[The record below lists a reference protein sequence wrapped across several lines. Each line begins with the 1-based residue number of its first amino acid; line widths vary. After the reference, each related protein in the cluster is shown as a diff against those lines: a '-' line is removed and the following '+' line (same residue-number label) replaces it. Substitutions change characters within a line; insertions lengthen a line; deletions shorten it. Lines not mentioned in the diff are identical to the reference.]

1 MDQAEWEQIKK
12 RGKPSD
18 ADYERRYQSLLHR
31 YGIKGGGD
39 TGGVV
44 IDKASGA
51 AQVEVTPK
59 DEARV
64 VKEASKKVEVK
75 ESKAGA
81 KPAVKKKKKKASSKK
96 AVKQEVKK
104 NIGGEAS
111 NKAHTPKDKLKV
123 AVPKKEEDV
132 KKSTS
137 PLAMDNFK
145 PIFPKGGKKIV
156 SKSKKK
162 KPITIASLRN
172 EYQQE
177 LMKKR
182 QKELSGSQ

>member
-31 YGIKGGGD
+31 YGIKSRGD
-39 TGGVV
+39 TGGVI

-59 DEARV
+59 DEARA
-64 VKEASKKVEVK
+64 VKEDSKKAEVK
-75 ESKAGA
+75 ESKAEA
-81 KPAVKKKKKKASSKK
+81 KPAVKKKKASSKK

-123 AVPKKEEDV
+123 AVPKKEEDM

-156 SKSKKK
+156 SESKKK
-162 KPITIASLRN
+162 KPVTIASLRN

-177 LMKKR
+177 LMKKHK
-182 QKELSGSQ
+182 KEISGS

>member
-12 RGKPSD
+12 QGKPSD
-18 ADYERRYQSLLHR
+18 ADYERRYQSLLNR

-39 TGGVV
+39 TGGVI

-59 DEARV
+59 DEARA
-64 VKEASKKVEVK
+64 VKEDSKKAEVK
-75 ESKAGA
+75 ESKAEA
-81 KPAVKKKKKKASSKK
+81 KPAVKKKKASSKK

-123 AVPKKEEDV
+123 TVPKKEEDV

-145 PIFPKGGKKIV
+145 PIFPKGRKKIV
-156 SKSKKK
+156 SESKKK
-162 KPITIASLRN
+162 KPVTIASLRN

-177 LMKKR
+177 LMKKHK
-182 QKELSGSQ
+182 KEMSGS